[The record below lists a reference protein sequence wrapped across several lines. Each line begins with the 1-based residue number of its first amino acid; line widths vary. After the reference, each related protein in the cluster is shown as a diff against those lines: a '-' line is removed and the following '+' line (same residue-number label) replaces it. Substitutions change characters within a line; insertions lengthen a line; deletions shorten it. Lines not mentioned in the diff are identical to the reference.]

1 MIRWG
6 LIGLGSTVKRFMEG
20 LALTR
25 DGTMVAFASRT
36 PSKNE
41 AFGLAYPNA
50 KAYKQYEDLLN
61 DECVDAVYITLRHAD
76 HYKWAKAALLKGKAV
91 LCEKPATL
99 SAIETKELSEISK
112 ENNVFFMEAMKT
124 RFVPMTQK
132 IRDALADN
140 LIGKPL
146 RIETSFCY
154 SIDYHPDHYLFDPI
168 QGGILYD
175 VGIYNLAMILD
186 LIHSPVIGLSL
197 NCEMNYGVDTYDWVE
212 LQFETGETAVVEVA
226 MDRNK
231 PRIMTIT
238 GEKGILT
245 AEPFYRPQKVIIQP
259 QDGQEIRYD
268 SVVDDFVWQIE
279 ESHRCIMQHLYESP
293 MMSHQASIDCIE
305 IIERIH
311 AQFKD

>member
-20 LALTR
+20 LALTQ
-25 DGTMVAFASRT
+25 DGSMVAFASRT

-41 AFGLAYPNA
+41 AFGISYPDA
-50 KAYKQYEDLLN
+50 KSYVKYEDLLE
-61 DECVDAVYITLRHAD
+61 DDSVDAVYITLRHAD
-76 HYKWAKAALLKGKAV
+76 HYKWAKAAILKGKAV

-99 SAIETKELSEISK
+99 SVLETKELCDLSK
-112 ENNVFFMEAMKT
+112 ANHVFFMEAMKT
-124 RFVPMTQK
+124 RFVPLTQK
-132 IRDALADN
+132 IRDALN
-140 LIGKPL
+140 EGLIGKPI

-154 SIDYHPDHYLFDPI
+154 TIDFHPDHYLFDPI

-197 NCEMNYGVDTYDWVE
+197 KGEMKYGVDVYDWVE

-226 MDRNK
+226 MDRNR
-231 PRIMTIT
+231 PRLMTIT

-245 AEPFYRPQKVIIQP
+245 AEPFYRPQKVVIKP
-259 QDGQEIRYD
+259 TGGEEIRYE
-268 SVVDDFVWQIE
+268 SIVDDFVWQIE
-279 ESHRCIMQHLYESP
+279 ESHRCINQHLCESP
-293 MMSHQASIDCIE
+293 GMSHQASIDCID